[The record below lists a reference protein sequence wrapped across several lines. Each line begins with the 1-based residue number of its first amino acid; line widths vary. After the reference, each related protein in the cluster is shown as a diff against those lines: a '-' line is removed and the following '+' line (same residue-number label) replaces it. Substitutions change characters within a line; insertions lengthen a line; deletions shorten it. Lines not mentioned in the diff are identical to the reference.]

1 MSKTFHLRVLASD
14 KPIFEGECISL
25 IFPTV
30 DGDLEVLA
38 HHSNM
43 IAALVPGVLR
53 VRFGEG
59 KSSEPVAVSG
69 GLVKVE
75 DNDVLV
81 LAETAEFPEE
91 IDANRAKRAEAKA
104 REAMLQKKSIQE
116 YRTAQANLARA
127 INRLRVRKRYR
138 H

>member
-25 IFPTV
+25 TLPTV
-30 DGDLEVLA
+30 DGDMEILA

-53 VRFGEG
+53 GRFDGDE
-59 KSSEPVAVSG
+59 KPRLAAVSS
-69 GLVKVE
+69 GLIKVE

-81 LAETAEFPEE
+81 LVETAEFPEE
-91 IDANRAKRAEAKA
+91 IDANRAKRAEAQA

-127 INRLRVRKRYR
+127 INRLRVRKKYR